1 MSYLLIGNISALI
14 CEECMEPLADARIR
28 IYLPEGPHDP
38 DVLARGIF
46 KDLRQ
51 IPGTQVRAKAD
62 RLLAEAE
69 LDGSGNFCLSWDE
82 IHLFTEPLELD
93 ICLNSVPG
101 ARNAREGRAQYHLS
115 TFVPHWK
122 RDRDKYLAAFAYVV
136 PAEKWSNI
144 RREFGAWAVAGTVR
158 HADTGEA
165 LRTVRVE
172 AYNALNDK
180 LLGCGY
186 TNELGK
192 YQLYFSRDM
201 LSGSRLIQIIRESR
215 YEINDSPDVYFKIFD
230 RGEPVL
236 EEDGSQAHKPGRR
249 RIAHCSRQNLQA
261 RPATQPRKT
270 GTFSGWINGFISGKA
285 RSQHKDRYVT
295 Y

>member
-62 RLLAEAE
+62 RLLAETE

-136 PAEKWSNI
+136 PAEKWSDI

-180 LLGCGY
+180 LLGRGY

-192 YQLYFSRDM
+192 YQLYFSREM
-201 LSGSRLIQIIRESR
+201 LSGSRMMQIIREGR
-215 YEINDSPDVYFKIFD
+215 YELSDSPDVYFKIFD
-230 RGEPVL
+230 RGEPLL

-285 RSQHKDRYVT
+285 RSLQKDRYVT
-295 Y
+295 H

>member
-46 KDLRQ
+46 KDLHQ
-51 IPGTQVRAKAD
+51 IPGTEVRAKSE

-69 LDGSGNFCLSWDE
+69 LDSNGNFCLSWDE
-82 IHLFTEPLELD
+82 LHLFTEPLELD

-101 ARNAREGRAQYHLS
+101 ARNTRDGRAQYHLS

-136 PAEKWSNI
+136 PAEKWSAI
-144 RREFGAWAVAGTVR
+144 RRDFGAWAIAGTVR

-172 AYNALNDK
+172 AYNALNDQ
-180 LLGCGY
+180 LLGRGY

-192 YQLYFSRDM
+192 YKLYFSRDK
-201 LSGSRLIQIIRESR
+201 LTGSRMMQIIRDGR
-215 YEINDSPDVYFKIFD
+215 YGITDSPDVYFRIFD
-230 RGEPVL
+230 RGIPVL
-236 EEDGSQAHKPGRR
+236 EEDGSKAQRPERL
-249 RIAHCSRQNLQA
+249 RIAHCSRQNLHA
-261 RPATQPRKT
+261 RPATQPRKP
-270 GTFSGWINGFISGKA
+270 GTFTGWINGFISGKV
-285 RSQHKDRYVT
+285 RTQHKGRYVS

>member
-62 RLLAEAE
+62 RLLAETE

-180 LLGCGY
+180 LLGRGY

-192 YQLYFSRDM
+192 YKLYFSREM
-201 LSGSRLIQIIRESR
+201 LSGSRMMQIIRESR
-215 YEINDSPDVYFKIFD
+215 YGISDSPDVYFKVFYQ
-230 RGEPVL
+230 GEPLL

-285 RSQHKDRYVT
+285 RSLQKDRYVT